1 MFTRGD
7 MIFLH
12 TMKVVGGGQFTR
24 DFVVGDFRP
33 NRLSPK
39 LFTGRQNLAKKSMKI
54 TSKKV

>member
-1 MFTRGD
+1 MLLVF
-7 MIFLH
+7 FV
-12 TMKVVGGGQFTR
+12 KQQAVVGGGQFTR